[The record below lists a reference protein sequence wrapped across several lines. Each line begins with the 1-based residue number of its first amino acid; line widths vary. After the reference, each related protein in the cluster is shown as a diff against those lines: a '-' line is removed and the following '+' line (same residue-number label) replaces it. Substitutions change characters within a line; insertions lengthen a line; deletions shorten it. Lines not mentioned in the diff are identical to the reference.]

1 GTPRRS
7 GLLPWA
13 RRPAPTTLGRGGGA
27 ALPAAPGPGV
37 TCRAA
42 SHAATSNRIMP
53 YRRCHRISVT
63 GSRLPSRLTTA
74 IMRLGL
80 PVVTADHPS
89 GQDSWVGGIPWL
101 ACEADHFRRR
111 RLLLVPAPAPRS
123 PAQHGRGLHRP
134 QRPRRTPPTQ
144 TNPQLLPPRR
154 SAGGPRC
161 RSQLWGT
168 ASSSCSSGSPNS
180 SRV

>member
-1 GTPRRS
+1 CDLGTPRRS

-80 PVVTADHPS
+80 P
-89 GQDSWVGGIPWL
+89 WL

-123 PAQHGRGLHRP
+123 PVRHGRGTHGP
-134 QRPRRTPPTQ
+134 EEPR
-144 TNPQLLPPRR
+144 
-154 SAGGPRC
+154 
-161 RSQLWGT
+161 
-168 ASSSCSSGSPNS
+168 
-180 SRV
+180 

>member
-1 GTPRRS
+1 
-7 GLLPWA
+7 
-13 RRPAPTTLGRGGGA
+13 
-27 ALPAAPGPGV
+27 
-37 TCRAA
+37 
-42 SHAATSNRIMP
+42 P

-63 GSRLPSRLTTA
+63 GPRLPSRLTTA

-111 RLLLVPAPAPRS
+111 RLLLVAAPAPR
-123 PAQHGRGLHRP
+123 PGPHGRGTHGP
-134 QRPRRTPPTQ
+134 EEPRRTPPTQ
-144 TNPQLLPPRR
+144 PAPPLPPPRR

-168 ASSSCSSGSPNS
+168 ASSSCSSRSPDS